1 MSNLKSVHAQIKV
14 RADKLIFPY
23 NVYLQFVPTI
33 TIKTNHMFTLEQI
46 KQAYDKVK
54 TEADFAVYIQEL
66 IDLGIKGYDTFITDG
81 HVAYYGH
88 ADHEASTDAKYE
100 QLSVATVTNKERFIE
115 YLVMHE
121 SGQTDYYTFC
131 QQAAQCGIAR
141 CRIDIIEMTST
152 YLTAQNDPIVIEKI
166 PV

>member
-1 MSNLKSVHAQIKV
+1 
-14 RADKLIFPY
+14 
-23 NVYLQFVPTI
+23 
-33 TIKTNHMFTLEQI
+33 MFTLEQI

-81 HVAYYGH
+81 RVVYYGDT
-88 ADHEASTDAKYE
+88 DHEASTDIKYK
-100 QLSVATVTNKERFIE
+100 QLSVAAVTNKERFIE

-131 QQAAQCGIAR
+131 QQAAQCGIAK
-141 CRIDIIEMTST
+141 CRIDIIEMTCT
-152 YLTAQNDPIVIEKI
+152 YLNTEVDAVVIEKM

>member
-1 MSNLKSVHAQIKV
+1 
-14 RADKLIFPY
+14 
-23 NVYLQFVPTI
+23 
-33 TIKTNHMFTLEQI
+33 MFTLEQI

-81 HVAYYGH
+81 RVVYYGDT
-88 ADHEASTDAKYE
+88 DHEASTDIKYE
-100 QLSVATVTNKERFIE
+100 QLSVAAVTNKERFIE

-131 QQAAQCGIAR
+131 QQAAQCGIAK
-141 CRIDIIEMTST
+141 CRIDIIEMTCT
-152 YLTAQNDPIVIEKI
+152 YLNTEVDAVVIEKM

>member
-1 MSNLKSVHAQIKV
+1 
-14 RADKLIFPY
+14 
-23 NVYLQFVPTI
+23 
-33 TIKTNHMFTLEQI
+33 MFTLEQI

-81 HVAYYGH
+81 RVVYYGDT
-88 ADHEASTDAKYE
+88 DHEASTESKYGP
-100 QLSVATVTNKERFIE
+100 LAIAATANKERLIE
-115 YLVMHE
+115 SLVLHE

-131 QQAAQCGIAR
+131 QKAAQCGIAK

-152 YLTAQNDPIVIEKI
+152 YLTSQNDPIVIEKI